1 MDHRQSISRSWPAL
15 PDSVAGVRDFVTT
28 ELSPYLSAQS
38 VEGARVVASE
48 LATNAVQ
55 HAGTPF
61 SVTVDWAGDAV
72 RLLVTDGADSIPVA
86 GEPGPLELRGR
97 GLLLVD
103 ALSVA
108 WGVNA
113 EAAGGKS
120 VWAQFPGVPTVP
132 PVPGRS

>member
-1 MDHRQSISRSWPAL
+1 MDHRQSIPRSWPAL
-15 PDSVAGVRDFVTT
+15 PDSVAGVRDFVTS
-28 ELSPYLSAQS
+28 ELAPHLPPQA

-61 SVTVDWAGDAV
+61 TVTLDWTCDQ
-72 RLLVTDGADSIPVA
+72 VTLRVSDGAGGVPSP

-108 WGVNA
+108 WGVDA
-113 EAAGGKS
+113 DPSGGKS
-120 VWAQFPGVPTVP
+120 VWARFPTA
-132 PVPGRS
+132 PGRG